1 MPIMSA
7 TLRRRGPFGLF
18 ALILVGLLSSCAA
31 SSAGVDGA
39 STRRSSTVITEE
51 EFNDVVTI
59 GNLWDAIER
68 LRSAWLRSRGG
79 RSGYPVV
86 FVNGTRFGDIDS
98 LRSLQVTDVA
108 SARLVSA
115 GDATTLYGT
124 GYPAGIIDVR
134 TRR

>member
-1 MPIMSA
+1 MPVLSA
-7 TLRRRGPFGLF
+7 TPRRRGPIGLF
-18 ALILVGLLSSCAA
+18 ALVLVGLLSGCAA
-31 SSAGVDGA
+31 SSGSMDGTA
-39 STRRSSTVITEE
+39 PRRSSAVITEQ
-51 EFNDVVTI
+51 EFSDVVTI

-79 RSGYPVV
+79 RTGYPVV
-86 FVNGTRFGDIDS
+86 FVNGTRFGELDS
-98 LRSLQVTDVA
+98 LRSIQVTDVA

>member
-1 MPIMSA
+1 MPVPSVSHRTRAMA
-7 TLRRRGPFGLF
+7 RLL
-18 ALILVGLLSSCAA
+18 ALAAVLVLPGCAA
-31 SSAGVDGA
+31 YTAAGDGA
-39 STRRSSTVITEE
+39 SPRRSSSVITEA
-51 EFNDVVTI
+51 EFDEVVTI
-59 GNLWDAIER
+59 GNLYDAIER

-86 FVNGTRFGDIDS
+86 FVNGTRFGDIES
-98 LRSLQVTDVA
+98 LRSLQVGDVA
-108 SARLVSA
+108 SARLMSA